1 MENIMMKKL
10 ALSVAVAALMGTSGL
25 AVADPTP
32 NTGVTAESQI
42 DLLVVPTTVTCEIG
56 VDNGSAHGDND
67 GSALVWNVGLTEK
80 GESSPGAGD
89 NQSSITDAQSKLK
102 RLVSIGFKNP
112 SVGDGSTTAADK
124 DCSLAADSMT
134 ISMRANA
141 LDATAPNAAYPGKVQ
156 SSDGQKWFNYGIA
169 VNENAFTNV
178 AETAAGGA
186 GKVEI
191 DFPAGTTALNGGK
204 ALTLD
209 GGADSTVTIR
219 KASANTDASFRLG
232 QYPFEVYLQ
241 KDYSGVSAPTVHA
254 AGGTTGEDSGLNQY
268 RSHFTVTASYN

>member
-10 ALSVAVAALMGTSGL
+10 ALSMAVAALVGTSGL
-25 AVADPTP
+25 AIAEETP
-32 NTGVTAESQI
+32 NVGASSESQI
-42 DLLVVPTTVTCEIG
+42 DLLVVPTAVTCEIG

-80 GESSPGAGD
+80 GESTAGAGD
-89 NQSSITDAQSKLK
+89 NQSSITNPQAQLK
-102 RLVSIGFKNP
+102 RLISVGFKNP
-112 SVGDGSTTAADK
+112 SLGDESVTAEDK

-141 LDATAPNAAYPGKVQ
+141 LDAAAPNVAYPGKVQ
-156 SSDGQKWFNYGIA
+156 SSDGQTWFNYGVA

-191 DFPAGTTALNGGK
+191 DFPVGTTVLNGGK
-204 ALTLD
+204 ALALD
-209 GGADSTVTIR
+209 GGAGSSVTIR
-219 KASANTDASFRLG
+219 KAAGNGDASFRLG

-241 KDYSGVSAPTVHA
+241 KHYSGSNAPTVHES
-254 AGGTTGEDSGLNQY
+254 GGTTGEDSGLNQY
-268 RSHFTVTASYN
+268 RSHFTVTASYS